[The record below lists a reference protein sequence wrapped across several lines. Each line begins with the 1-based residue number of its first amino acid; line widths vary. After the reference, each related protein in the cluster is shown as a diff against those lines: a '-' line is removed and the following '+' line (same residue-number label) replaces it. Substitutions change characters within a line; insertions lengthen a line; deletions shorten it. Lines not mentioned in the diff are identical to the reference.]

1 MNFTRESL
9 YELVWSKPLGS
20 IAKEYDTTEY
30 LIRKTCKKYEVPLP
44 QFGHWNKVQHGKTP
58 AKGKLP
64 VSEKWQ
70 DIQIKLLGREKEVV
84 TKLSLTRLEE
94 LTKEIKKQHPDLV
107 KVPDSLSDP
116 DPMIIPVKATF
127 ESKKTNSVSGVMDMV
142 SNLAGQLAIS
152 VSKETVPRALRFMNA
167 FIKLSKARGHQWEL
181 TSLDNRITVNG
192 ETYYVNFLE
201 KSNWGEHEVFGSKS
215 SILIPN
221 GILSLKLSRRE
232 YKDGKI
238 PLEQQ
243 LPKIM
248 AAIELRAEDDKI
260 RGAES
265 AAHMEE
271 CLRLAA
277 IRERGIAKQKWDEN
291 KIDVLKQFA
300 DQWHLSQKVKGLI
313 DAVESSSKEK
323 TNKVL
328 EWIKWAKEQEKIL
341 DPLSGSLDDF
351 VTKFDFDG
359 RY

>member
-1 MNFTRESL
+1 MNFTRETL
-9 YELVWSKPLGS
+9 HELVWSKPLGS

-44 QFGHWNKVQHGKTP
+44 LLGYWKKVQYGKTP
-58 AKGKLP
+58 AKENLL

-70 DIQIKLLGREKEVV
+70 DTQISFLGREKEVA
-84 TKLSLTRLEE
+84 TNLSLTRLEE
-94 LTKEIKKQHPDLV
+94 LTKEIEKQHPDLV
-107 KVPDSLSDP
+107 KVPDSLLDP
-116 DPMIIPVKATF
+116 DPMILPIKATL
-127 ESKKTNSVSGVMDMV
+127 ESQKPTTVSTVKGMV
-142 SNLAGQLAIS
+142 SNVSCQGQLIIS
-152 VSKETVPRALRFMNA
+152 VAKETVPRALRFMNA

-181 TSLDNRITVNG
+181 THSDNRITVNG

-221 GILSLKLSRRE
+221 GILSLKLSRKE

-238 PLEQQ
+238 PLEHQ
-243 LPKIM
+243 LSKIM

-271 CLRLAA
+271 CLRIAA

-300 DQWHLSQKVKGLI
+300 DQWNLSQKVKGLI

-323 TNKVL
+323 TNRVL
-328 EWIKWAKEQEKIL
+328 EWIKWAREQEKTL

-351 VTKFDFDG
+351 VTRFDFDG
-359 RY
+359 

>member
-1 MNFTRESL
+1 MNFTRETL
-9 YELVWSKPLGS
+9 HELVWSKPLGS

-44 QFGHWNKVQHGKTP
+44 LLGYWKKVQYGKTP

-70 DIQIKLLGREKEVV
+70 GIQIKLLGREKEVV

-94 LTKEIKKQHPDLV
+94 LIKEIEKQHPNLV
-107 KVPDSLSDP
+107 KVPESLLDP
-116 DPMIIPVKATF
+116 DPMILPVKATL
-127 ESKKTNSVSGVMDMV
+127 ESQKPNSVTGMV
-142 SNLAGQLAIS
+142 SNVTCQGQLIIS
-152 VSKETVPRALRFMNA
+152 VTKETVPRALRFMNA

-181 TSLDNRITVNG
+181 THSDNWITVNG
-192 ETYYVNFLE
+192 ETYHINCLE
-201 KSNWGEHEVFGSKS
+201 KSNRLEIPGSRS
-215 SILIPN
+215 SELIPN
-221 GILSLKLSRRE
+221 GILALKIGSIFKTE
-232 YKDGKI
+232 WKDGKLSI
-238 PLEQQ
+238 EKQ
-243 LPKIM
+243 LSRII
-248 AAIELRAEDDKI
+248 AAIELKAEDDKI
-260 RGAES
+260 KRAKND
-265 AAHMEE
+265 AYNEE
-271 CLRLAA
+271 RRRIAA
-277 IRERGIAKQKWDEN
+277 IHETEIAKEKWDEN

-328 EWIKWAKEQEKIL
+328 EWIKWAREQEKIL

-359 RY
+359 C